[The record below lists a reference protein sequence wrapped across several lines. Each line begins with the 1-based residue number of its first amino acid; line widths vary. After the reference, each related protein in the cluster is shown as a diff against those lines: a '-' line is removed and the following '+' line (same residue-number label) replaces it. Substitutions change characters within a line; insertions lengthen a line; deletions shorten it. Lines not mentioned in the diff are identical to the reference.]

1 MKTRKH
7 FVRQKKKE
15 EKHNKQTKRKAFFLP
30 FAANRPGV
38 NAAES
43 T

>member
-1 MKTRKH
+1 MYEKESTL
-7 FVRQKKKE
+7 FTKKE
-15 EKHNKQTKRKAFFLP
+15 EKNNKQTKRKAFFLP

-38 NAAES
+38 NAAGS

>member
-1 MKTRKH
+1 MKNRKH
-7 FVRQKKKE
+7 FVQQKKGK
-15 EKHNKQTKRKAFFLP
+15 KTQTKRKAFFLP

>member
-1 MKTRKH
+1 MKNRKH
-7 FVRQKKKE
+7 FVQQKKE
-15 EKHNKQTKRKAFFLP
+15 EKKQTKRKAFFLP

-38 NAAES
+38 NAAGS